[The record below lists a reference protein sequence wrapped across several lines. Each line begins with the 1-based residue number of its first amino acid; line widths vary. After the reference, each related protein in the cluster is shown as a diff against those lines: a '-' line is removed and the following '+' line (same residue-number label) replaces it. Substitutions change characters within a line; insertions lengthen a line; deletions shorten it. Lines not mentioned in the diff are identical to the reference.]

1 MGLNL
6 KDAISRLMLPAAET
20 DQQEDGRTQTPSSGP
35 ADHAPSAGP
44 RTKAS
49 LGGSNEGRDCPG
61 GQGERGQQPG
71 ASEAQG

>member
-20 DQQEDGRTQTPSSGP
+20 DQQEDGRTQTPPCGP

-44 RTKAS
+44 RTKAN
-49 LGGSNEGRDCPG
+49 LGGSNERRDCPS

-71 ASEAQG
+71 GLDAKG